1 MAFEIVIGRSKKD
14 IEKYGKRGTIFLGK
28 QYVQMGAVRTL
39 ANEVYL
45 DVASS
50 HVVFVCG
57 KRGGGKS
64 YTMGVIAEGIANL
77 PPEIKQNL
85 SVIMLDTM
93 GVYWTMK
100 YPNHKD
106 MELLKEWGLE
116 PIPLDVK
123 IFTPSGF
130 YDGYKKK
137 GIPTDAPF
145 AIKPADLNPE
155 DWCMTFGIDPD
166 SPAGV
171 LISQAVHG
179 VRDKQGDFSLQEIMD
194 WIQKFEKVDEHVKNV
209 VIGHF
214 HKTEDWGIFSK
225 EGTLLK
231 DLAKGGQVTVLDV
244 SAYATLPS
252 GWAIKSLVVG
262 LISKKLF
269 NERMVARKEEE
280 FSSIDVAMH
289 YFAKETKEKLEEPLV
304 WLVIDEAHEML
315 PHEGKTT
322 ASDAL
327 ITILREGR
335 QPGISLILASQQPGK
350 IHTDVMT
357 QSDTVISH
365 RLTAKIDVEAL
376 EQISQTY
383 TRGGIAEKLNILPG
397 VKGSAIVFDDMNE
410 KVFPIQVRP
419 RFTWHGGAAPT
430 AIVEKVKRL

>member
-1 MAFEIVIGRSKKD
+1 MAFEIVVGRSKKD
-14 IEKYGKRGTIFLGK
+14 VEKYGRKGTIFLGK
-28 QYVQMGAVRTL
+28 QYVQMGAVRSL

-50 HVVFVCG
+50 HVIFVCG

-64 YTMGVIAEGIANL
+64 YTMGVMAEGVANL
-77 PPEIKQNL
+77 PEEIKKNL

-100 YPNHKD
+100 YPNQQGI
-106 MELLKEWGLE
+106 ELLKEWGLE
-116 PIPLDVK
+116 AKALDVK
-123 IFTPSGF
+123 IFTPTGF
-130 YDGYKKK
+130 YEKYKEK

-145 AIKPADLNPE
+145 SIKPADLNPE
-155 DWCMTFGIDPD
+155 DWCMTFDLDPN

-179 VRDKQGDFSLQEIMD
+179 VRDKQGDFSLKEIIT
-194 WIQKFEKVDEHVKNV
+194 WIKNFKEADEHTKNV
-209 VIGHF
+209 VMGHF

-225 EGTLLK
+225 KGTQLN
-231 DLAKGGQVTVLDV
+231 DLAQGGQVTVLDV
-244 SAYATLPS
+244 SAYATLPG
-252 GWAIKSLVVG
+252 GWAIKSLVIG
-262 LISKKLF
+262 LVSKKLF

-280 FSSIDVAMH
+280 FSSIDTAMH
-289 YFAKETKEKLEEPLV
+289 YFSKETKETLEEPLV

-315 PHEGKTT
+315 PREGKTT
-322 ASDAL
+322 ASDSL

-335 QPGISLILASQQPGK
+335 QPGISLVLASQQPGK

-365 RLTAKIDVEAL
+365 RLTAEIDIKAL
-376 EQISQTY
+376 EQISQSY
-383 TRGGIAEKLNILPG
+383 IKGGITEKLNILPR
-397 VKGSAIVFDDMNE
+397 VKGAAVVFDDMNE

-419 RFTWHGGAAPT
+419 RFTWHGGGAPT
-430 AIVEKVKRL
+430 ALMEKGKKF

>member
-14 IEKYGKRGTIFLGK
+14 IEKFEKRGTIFIGK

-50 HVVFVCG
+50 HIVFVCG

-64 YTMGVIAEGIANL
+64 YTMGVIAEGVADL

-100 YPNHKD
+100 YPNHED
-106 MELLKEWGLE
+106 MELLKQWGLE
-116 PIPLDVK
+116 PKALDVK
-123 IFTPSGF
+123 IFTPTGF
-130 YDGYKKK
+130 YDKYKEK
-137 GIPTDAPF
+137 GIPTDAAF
-145 AIKPADLNPE
+145 SIRPADLNPE
-155 DWCMTFGIDPD
+155 DWCLTFGLDVN

-171 LISQAVHG
+171 LISQAVQG
-179 VRDKQGDFSLQEIMD
+179 VKDVQAEYALKDLID
-194 WIQKFEKVDEHVKNV
+194 WIQKFEKADEHTKNV
-209 VIGHF
+209 VVGHF
-214 HKTEDWGIFSK
+214 NKTQNWGIFSTK
-225 EGTLLK
+225 GTPLE
-231 DLAKGGQVTVLDV
+231 DLAQGGQITVLDV
-244 SAYATLPS
+244 SAYATLPG
-252 GWAIKSLVVG
+252 GWAIKSLVIG

-280 FSSIDVAMH
+280 FSKIDTAMH
-289 YFAKETKEKLEEPLV
+289 YFSKESEEKLKEPLV

-315 PHEGKTT
+315 PREGKTT

-365 RLTAKIDVEAL
+365 RLTAQIDVEAL
-376 EQISQTY
+376 SQLSQSY
-383 TRGGIAEKLNILPG
+383 MRGGIAEKLNVLPR
-397 VKGSAIVFDDMNE
+397 VKGSAVVFDDMNE
-410 KVFPIQVRP
+410 KVFPVQIRP

-430 AIVEKVKRL
+430 AMVEKIKRL